1 MMGAEGPLAVTS
13 PIPEFDAT
21 RLPKWWVV
29 HSMLLQAWPECQSD
43 YTDRT
48 WSLLSRHQSVKIR
61 LQYSASLLTELVLCR
76 KQPAMGDVTRRDFEG
91 WLFFAK
97 SALDCEAGF
106 VNELLELGVEER
118 LVNISWVA
126 AGLDSTKWPELR
138 AATVLEIGDGNT
150 ATWFRHFNGLRR
162 MATHRE
168 VVGTGSF
175 LYIGEQGPDFPDD
188 TFVSPDPSYPRVF
201 RHEEKW
207 GAGTYVQRHQQYVE
221 RTVEAM
227 ETALGFYI
235 AQGRVTIS

>member
-1 MMGAEGPLAVTS
+1 
-13 PIPEFDAT
+13 
-21 RLPKWWVV
+21 
-29 HSMLLQAWPECQSD
+29 
-43 YTDRT
+43 
-48 WSLLSRHQSVKIR
+48 
-61 LQYSASLLTELVLCR
+61 
-76 KQPAMGDVTRRDFEG
+76 MGDVTRRDFEG

-138 AATVLEIGDGNT
+138 AATALEIGDGNT

-188 TFVSPDPSYPRVF
+188 TFVSPDPSHPRVF

-207 GAGTYVQRHQQYVE
+207 GAGTYVRRHQQYVE